1 MMTELKKVYESISI
15 DKATV
20 EEDAEFLIF
29 KDVVLA
35 REGVQQYS
43 DGRAHKS
50 ADELEKYAPF
60 ANGWAVVGGH
70 PPEKLLTRV
79 DDIAGE
85 TRNTHFVKNLIDPK
99 TGRNNIRG
107 VRADLVVYKSKVDA
121 QMLDALKSGKKNDV
135 SVGFLF
141 DSDRTPGI
149 WNGEAYDYT
158 QTNMFPNH
166 LAFGIERGRC
176 PSPYC
181 GLAADDV
188 TVIKD
193 EMLII
198 RAADGTERLYKL
210 MEDVEVDQP
219 RTEAERAK
227 AHFNISDEDWEALSA
242 KEKKEKIS
250 SLPKRG
256 SGGDVLENTEIDKK
270 IEELKTQKEELRDK
284 IDAYY
289 RAQETDPEITKLYE
303 TQDEI
308 NAQIEA
314 YIEAKVLKEVIADE
328 VWSSKY
334 ADAYAA
340 LPAAM
345 QVTLKDVKLPVPVV
359 VPVVEP
365 VVVPVKPGE
374 PVKPVIPVEPGE
386 PVVETIDPE
395 VEMARTKKL
404 LASHDLNRK
413 S

>member
-1 MMTELKKVYESISI
+1 MAMNEIKTVYENISI

-20 EEDAEFLIF
+20 EEDEEFLIF

-85 TRNTHFVKNLIDPK
+85 TRNSHFVKNLLDPK
-99 TGRNNIRG
+99 TKRTNIRG
-107 VRADLVVYKSKVDA
+107 VRSDLVVYKSKVDA
-121 QMLDALKSGKKNDV
+121 KMLDDLRSGKKNDV
-135 SVGFLF
+135 SIGFLF
-141 DSDRTPGI
+141 DSDRTPGT

-166 LAFGIERGRC
+166 LAYGIERGRC

-181 GLAADDV
+181 GLAADEV
-188 TVIKD
+188 TLVED

-198 RAADGTERLYKL
+198 RADDGSERRYKL
-210 MEDVEVDQP
+210 MEDVGVDQP

-242 KEKKEKIS
+242 KEKKEKIKE
-250 SLPKRG
+250 LPKRG
-256 SGGDVLENTEIDKK
+256 SGGDVMENAEIDKK

-284 IDAYY
+284 VDAHYKVQEPVEENSEIAELWEKID
-289 RAQETDPEITKLYE
+289 EVS
-303 TQDEI
+303 
-308 NAQIEA
+308 AQIEA
-314 YIEAKVLKEVIADE
+314 YIEAKVLKEVIGDDC
-328 VWSSKY
+328 WSEKY

-340 LPAAM
+340 LPADM
-345 QVTLKDVKLPVPVV
+345 QVTLKDVKLPVVEPVE
-359 VPVVEP
+359 PVVEP
-365 VVVPVKPGE
+365 VE
-374 PVKPVIPVEPGE
+374 PVE
-386 PVVETIDPE
+386 PVVEPVEPVEETINPDT
-395 VEMARTKKL
+395 EMARTKAL
-404 LASHDLNRK
+404 LVSHDLDRE

>member
-1 MMTELKKVYESISI
+1 MTMNEMKIVYENISI

-20 EEDAEFLIF
+20 EEDEEFLTF

-85 TRNTHFVKNLIDPK
+85 TRNSHFVKNLLDPK
-99 TGRNNIRG
+99 TKRNNIRG
-107 VRADLVVYKSKVDA
+107 VRSDLVVYKNKVDA
-121 QMLDALKSGKKNDV
+121 QMLDDLKSGKKNDV

-149 WNGEAYDYT
+149 WNGEPYDYT

-198 RAADGTERLYKL
+198 RADDGSERKYRLVEDTPEVALDPEVTEEYIRIPITDCKVTATRIISEKEGITALYCGKEKKIRTYL
-210 MEDVEVDQP
+210 FERDKDWTMAKAQAWVKAHKDSTVDQP
-219 RTEAERAK
+219 RTPAERAK
-227 AHFNISDEDWEALSA
+227 AHFKISDEDWDKLTAE
-242 KEKKEKIS
+242 EKQDYIDR
-250 SLPKRG
+250 LPPRG
-256 SGGDVLENTEIDKK
+256 SATDKVGHDSWK
-270 IEELKTQKEELRDK
+270 KKF
-284 IDAYY
+284 
-289 RAQETDPEITKLYE
+289 PE
-303 TQDEI
+303 
-308 NAQIEA
+308 
-314 YIEAKVLKEVIADE
+314 
-328 VWSSKY
+328 
-334 ADAYAA
+334 AYAA
-340 LPAAM
+340 LPAEI
-345 QVTLKDVKLPVPVV
+345 QEKFKEVE
-359 VPVVEP
+359 VEP
-365 VVVPVKPGE
+365 EPEPEPE
-374 PVKPVIPVEPGE
+374 PVE
-386 PVVETIDPE
+386 ETIDPDA
-395 VEMARTKKL
+395 EMARTKKL
-404 LASHDLNRK
+404 LANHDLDHK